1 MAELS
6 NARHIS
12 AAGLRAQSIRLRVLS
27 ENLANAQS
35 TGKTPGAD
43 PYQRKMVVFDSELD
57 RARGAHMVEVKRI
70 LRDRSEFTE
79 RYDPA
84 HPAADER
91 GIVKFPNVN
100 PLIELMDMR
109 EAQRSYE
116 ANLSAIEATRSMSR
130 RTLDLLQQR

>member
-1 MAELS
+1 MTDLS
-6 NARHIS
+6 SASKIS

-43 PYQRKMVVFDSELD
+43 PYRRKLVVFDNELD
-57 RARGAHMVEVKRI
+57 KALNAQKVEVKKIRQ
-70 LRDRSEFTE
+70 DMSDFVEK
-79 RYDPA
+79 YDPA
-84 HPAADER
+84 HPAADDR

-116 ANLSAIEATRSMSR
+116 ANLSAIETSKSMTR
-130 RTLDLLQQR
+130 RTLDMLQQR

>member
-1 MAELS
+1 MADLS
-6 NARHIS
+6 GSRQIS
-12 AAGLRAQSIRLRVLS
+12 AAGLRAQSIRLRVLP

-35 TGKTPGAD
+35 TGKTPGSD
-43 PYQRKMVVFDSELD
+43 PYQRKLVVFDNELD
-57 RARGAHMVEVKRI
+57 KALGAQMVEVSKIR
-70 LRDRSEFTE
+70 RDQTEFTE
-79 RYDPA
+79 KYDPA

-116 ANLSAIEATRSMSR
+116 ANLSAIETSRSMTN
-130 RTLDLLQQR
+130 RTLDMLSQR